1 MTIISDFAGSPD
13 PSYLLE
19 NIVAIIKM
27 GVNVFFKRAFSKW
40 GNGWVHYII
49 ILFSNDVMRQF
60 CKCSWTFWKACFLP
74 KKKNHLLFFMVGYL
88 EQMLQAT
95 SIVFF
100 IWKMILNTLF
110 NVKIFFLH
118 DVGKLELKLIL
129 LMSLFLFFLFTT
141 F

>member
-27 GVNVFFKRAFSKW
+27 GVYVFFKRAFSKW
-40 GNGWVHYII
+40 GNGWVHYI

-74 KKKNHLLFFMVGYL
+74 KKKNHLLFFMVCYL
-88 EQMLQAT
+88 LSANVTNLEPLL
-95 SIVFF
+95 FF
-100 IWKMILNTLF
+100 IWKMILNPLLQQ
-110 NVKIFFLH
+110 KLYSSFLLTANM
-118 DVGKLELKLIL
+118 GNASRETF
-129 LMSLFLFFLFTT
+129 SL
-141 F
+141 